1 MKFTWEEARGK
12 GDQRATGPDFPLAKV
27 TFLGSL
33 QHLSR
38 ISLGTLGA
46 LGRPE
51 ELPADVM
58 LILLVWGPLCTN
70 DGSEQIQGPVYIDVF
85 KRLHKGMFNQTR
97 GIFTKF
103 GPLVALRNGVFL
115 NEI

>member
-1 MKFTWEEARGK
+1 MFAFTKAEVFTCEQQQAAARRNIVFQTKSLIEPYEIKHIEMKFTWEEARGK

-58 LILLVWGPLCTN
+58 LILLV
-70 DGSEQIQGPVYIDVF
+70 
-85 KRLHKGMFNQTR
+85 
-97 GIFTKF
+97 
-103 GPLVALRNGVFL
+103 
-115 NEI
+115 